1 MSVSDELSSSAQA
14 RRALAALPMPRA
26 VDRLRHEL
34 LGRSGQLTTVL
45 RQLGMLPADE
55 RPAIGQPRTR
65 SARARG
71 GDRGAP
77 GALQLTDLEARLADE
92 AIDMSAPDGR
102 WPPATC
108 TRSRRC
114 ARPARIFHAY
124 GFEVFEGPEVE
135 TDEYNFEMLNIPA
148 DHPARDLW
156 DTLFVAEPG
165 SVEAGRPEPASDGT
179 ILRTHTSPVQMR
191 AMRALEAPI
200 RVITPGRCFRYEAV
214 DAGHGFEFF
223 QVEGLVVD
231 RETSLA
237 DLKGMLEEVARAL
250 YGRDVRTRFR
260 PATTRSR
267 SHRSRS
273 TSAALCAAARA
284 ARPASASGW
293 MTILGAG
300 MVHPTVLRNGGFDPA
315 EFQGYAFGMG
325 PDRMTML
332 RHGIGD
338 IRLLFSADLRFLTQ
352 FAAGPTM
359 RVPLSWLRDY
369 VGFDLS
375 PRAIADELTMR
386 GMEVSGSRRPAPIG
400 RTWWSDASSM

>member
-1 MSVSDELSSSAQA
+1 MSVSDELDRIGAEA
-14 RRALAALPMPRA
+14 RQALATAADAAA
-26 VDRLRHEL
+26 VEELRHEL

-45 RQLGMLPADE
+45 RQLGTLPADE
-55 RPAIGQPRTR
+55 RPAIGQ
-65 SARARG
+65 RANEVRRELEAVIG
-71 GDRGAP
+71 ERLE
-77 GALQLTDLEARLADE
+77 ALRLTDLDARLADE
-92 AIDMSAPDGR
+92 AIDMSAPGR
-102 WPPATC
+102 PVAAGHLHPVQTMM
-108 TRSRRC
+108 RDLRE
-114 ARPARIFHAY
+114 IFHAY

-135 TDEYNFEMLNIPA
+135 TDEYNFELLNIPA

-191 AMRALEAPI
+191 AMQALDAPI

-260 PATTRSR
+260 PGYYPFTEPSVAFDIGC
-267 SHRSRS
+267 
-273 TSAALCAAARA
+273 LVCGGEGC
-284 ARPASASGW
+284 PACKRSGW

-315 EFQGYAFGMG
+315 EYQGYAFGMG

-338 IRLLFSADLRFLTQ
+338 IRLFFSADLRFLTQ
-352 FAAGPTM
+352 FGGGT
-359 RVPLSWLRDY
+359 
-369 VGFDLS
+369 
-375 PRAIADELTMR
+375 
-386 GMEVSGSRRPAPIG
+386 
-400 RTWWSDASSM
+400 